1 MTLFDNSRLWT
12 QLRSLDA
19 DGWADSLRKQSE
31 EALLPDK
38 HGKLSHWIAA
48 WNQLPVAS
56 DAKIDASGD
65 YVTVHGSISAE
76 EEHSLRETLMQL
88 HPWRKGPFNFF
99 GMPIDT
105 EWRSN
110 LKWDRVAAGVDFRER
125 LVLDVGCGNGYY
137 GWRMLNAGAK
147 MVLGLDPMPMYLM
160 QFECVRRYA
169 SDDVSHFVLPL
180 TDAAIP
186 ERLHLFDVAV
196 SMGVLYHRTSPIDH
210 LQSLWESLRPRGTL
224 VLETLIIESE
234 SETVLVPEDRYA
246 KMRNVW
252 FIPSV
257 PMLIRWVLRTG
268 FRDIQVLDVS
278 STTSTEQRRTE
289 WMTFESLS
297 DFLHPEDATRTIEGH
312 PGPRRALL
320 TATRE

>member
-1 MTLFDNSRLWT
+1 MALFDNSRLWT

-38 HGKLSHWIAA
+38 HGKLNHWIAA
-48 WNQLPVAS
+48 WNQLPAASHAKIEAS
-56 DAKIDASGD
+56 DDA
-65 YVTVHGSISAE
+65 VTVHGLILTE
-76 EEHSLRETLMQL
+76 EQHSLRETLMQL

-147 MVLGLDPMPMYLM
+147 MVLGLDPMPLYLM
-160 QFECVRRYA
+160 QFESVRRYA
-169 SDDVSHFVLPL
+169 SDDVNHFVLPL

-224 VLETLIIESE
+224 VLETLIIELE

-257 PMLIRWVLRTG
+257 PMLIRWMLRTG

-278 STTSTEQRRTE
+278 PTTSAEQRRTD

-297 DFLHPEDATRTIEGH
+297 DFLHPEDATLTIESH

-320 TATRE
+320 TATRT